1 MVLVP
6 APLATGLTDM
16 VATDDTSAAIDV
28 FASAFVDYF
37 GGASVLGIPANAGV
51 IGGAPK
57 TAMIAAMSGLNSI
70 DGAAQAIQDG
80 VTAFW
85 NAVLPLAL
93 TVWPGTVGPIIP
105 PAIAPPGLAGI
116 ASAVQAA
123 FDANTAGGL
132 SLSACASAVAS
143 AIHGTQAGGLVNLGP
158 PPPPGTPNVPIL

>member
-6 APLATGLTDM
+6 APLASGLADM
-16 VATDDTSAAIDV
+16 VATDDPSAAIDV
-28 FASAFVDYF
+28 FANAFVDYF

-51 IGGAPK
+51 IGGGPK
-57 TAMIAAMSGLNSI
+57 AALKAAMAGINSI
-70 DGAAQAIQDG
+70 DGAAQAMQDG
-80 VTAFW
+80 ITAFW
-85 NAVLPLAL
+85 TAVLPLAL

-116 ASAVQAA
+116 QAAVQAA

-132 SLSACASAVAS
+132 SLADSANAVAS